1 MLYFPFPEGTTHQ
14 KPAHPRDIQMLSSV
28 RHSAGIHW
36 FYSTFFFTLY
46 HTPVSLAATC
56 HYTALLQ
63 TCFFFVSIGIQKRHT
78 KKKKNHVMK
87 KMQSSHAL
95 QEPRMSCLQ
104 VLAQPSG
111 SHTHSSPAFST
122 PNLMS
127 LFENLQPRIALMS
140 CTKKAPHYDIRHK
153 GAVKDILYPPSI
165 FIKALPIPL
174 TACI

>member
-1 MLYFPFPEGTTHQ
+1 MLGFIGFILHSSSLYTIPQLVWQP
-14 KPAHPRDIQMLSSV
+14 PAIIL
-28 RHSAGIHW
+28 HSFRCAS
-36 FYSTFFFTLY
+36 FLCQ
-46 HTPVSLAATC
+46 LA
-56 HYTALLQ
+56 YRK
-63 TCFFFVSIGIQKRHT
+63 GIQK
-78 KKKKNHVMK
+78 KINHVMK

-122 PNLMS
+122 PNLTS
-127 LFENLQPRIALMS
+127 LFENLQPCIALMS